1 MQKSKQLILMAFAI
15 AVGMH
20 SCLSLLTL
28 FTGFS
33 FLQNLLQTQIY
44 GQIITVKIAFSLIL
58 LLMLVV
64 SVYIFLY
71 ARENGRM
78 SKQLVQATELGKINI
93 DVMAIEAIALN
104 ACKSAQAGIK
114 AAKAKAFC
122 DKNRNLTLT
131 LDCTVFAEVDIPTY
145 MLKIQ
150 ERVKKDVER
159 YTGLSV
165 KTVVVRVNKVEVAGA
180 KLDGRA

>member
-1 MQKSKQLILMAFAI
+1 MQKSKQLILMVFAVL
-15 AVGMH
+15 VGLH
-20 SCLSLLTL
+20 VCLSFLTL
-28 FTGFS
+28 YTGFS
-33 FLQNLLQTQIY
+33 FIQQLLQTRIY
-44 GQIITVKIAFSLIL
+44 GQIITVKVAFSLIL
-58 LLMLVV
+58 LFMLIV

-78 SKQLVQATELGKINI
+78 SKQLVQATELGNINI

-114 AAKAKAFC
+114 AAKAKASC
-122 DKNRNLTLT
+122 DKNRNLTLA

-150 ERVKKDVER
+150 ERVKKDIER

-165 KTVVVRVNKVEVAGA
+165 KNVLVRVNKVEVAGA
-180 KLDGRA
+180 KLDGRV

>member
-1 MQKSKQLILMAFAI
+1 MQKSKQLILMAFAVV
-15 AVGMH
+15 VGLH

-28 FTGFS
+28 FTGYS
-33 FLQNLLQTQIY
+33 FLLALMQTQIY
-44 GQIITVKIAFSLIL
+44 AQMVTIKVAFSLIL

-78 SKQLVQATELGKINI
+78 SKQLVQSTELGKINI

-114 AAKAKAFC
+114 SAKAKATC
-122 DKNRNLTLT
+122 DKNLNLTLT

-145 MLKIQ
+145 MSKIQ
-150 ERVKKDVER
+150 ERVKKDIER

-165 KTVVVRVNKVEVAGA
+165 KAVIVRVNKVEIAGT